1 MSRITI
7 IAAVLFSAGL
17 ILMNAGPAYAPSIID
32 NSSTALA
39 PIEDP
44 SIIDKSSA
52 ALAQGQIKAGVLSGN
67 KAMVK
72 AKAAGASVAA
82 SKTAGINACR
92 AAGGGAK
99 VCACAAKTGFSSR
112 VFDSTGGFTAC

>member
-39 PIEDP
+39 
-44 SIIDKSSA
+44 
-52 ALAQGQIKAGVLSGN
+52 QGQIKAGVLSGN
-67 KAMVK
+67 KAMEK
-72 AKAAGASVAA
+72 AKAAGAS
-82 SKTAGINACR
+82 KTAGIKACR